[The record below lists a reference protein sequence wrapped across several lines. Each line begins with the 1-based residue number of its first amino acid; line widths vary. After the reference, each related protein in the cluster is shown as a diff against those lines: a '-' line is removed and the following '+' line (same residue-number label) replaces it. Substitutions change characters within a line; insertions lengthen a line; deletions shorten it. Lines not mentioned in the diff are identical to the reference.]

1 MAVAL
6 EVAAEVAV
14 AQHLIEVHEVGVDVA
29 VAHQLIEMQEIA
41 VDVMVEVTME
51 AALEMSMVHLLMDD
65 RAHRLDYATR
75 VQ

>member
-1 MAVAL
+1 M
-6 EVAAEVAV
+6 AAEVAV

-41 VDVMVEVTME
+41 VDVVAELTME
-51 AALEMSMVHLLMDD
+51 AALEMAVVHLLMDD
-65 RAHRLDYATR
+65 RPRRLEYATW